1 MYLEN
6 QIANKDIHTFSQNG
20 VYVMEQKKRVNCL
33 YRVSTI
39 GQVEKDDIPM
49 QRQFCRE
56 FIASHPDWVL
66 QNEFYEKGV
75 SGFKKSAKERDAM
88 QELQQEAVAGSF
100 DILLV
105 YMFDRLGRRDDE
117 TPFVVEWFV
126 RNGVEVWSA
135 VEGQQRFD
143 NHVDKLLNYIRYW
156 QASGESIKTSV
167 RVKTRMEQ
175 LTKDGCFTGG
185 IVPFGYKLQK
195 QGRINKKNQ
204 EVNDFVIDEDAA
216 EIVRFIFYKYVNE
229 GCGAQRI
236 SHYLLEN
243 GIRRADGSMI
253 PNTTIVRMIKNKL
266 YMGVISNGNA
276 ESEIIPELQIVD
288 EATFQRAQELMEKRT
303 THHADTPLNLRGSS
317 LLVGN
322 IFCGHCKNRLT
333 LTTSGKKYIRKDGT
347 VRNQVKSRYQ
357 CHFKARHP
365 DLCDGQ
371 SGYGVIKL
379 DEIVDALV
387 RYQLSRIRVSAKD
400 SLIAEQHE
408 KATALAR
415 SRYKMSAMRLE
426 EKQKELSDYEA
437 ETINVIRGKSRLNVD
452 LLNSLVAK
460 CKEEIAELSQEVDA
474 QKADMEHQLES
485 AAQEQAEF
493 EKLESWADLYDNCTF
508 EAKKMIVSQ
517 LIKAVYVYRDYR
529 LEVEFRVSFDDFRR
543 LCVGCEPNGGR
554 IATVESALILK
565 DTKKFGIFCKN
576 QKIPNILVD
585 LKRLE
590 LSTSRMRTERSPS

>member
-1 MYLEN
+1 M
-6 QIANKDIHTFSQNG
+6 
-20 VYVMEQKKRVNCL
+20 
-33 YRVSTI
+33 
-39 GQVEKDDIPM
+39 
-49 QRQFCRE
+49 
-56 FIASHPDWVL
+56 
-66 QNEFYEKGV
+66 
-75 SGFKKSAKERDAM
+75 
-88 QELQQEAVAGSF
+88 
-100 DILLV
+100 
-105 YMFDRLGRRDDE
+105 
-117 TPFVVEWFV
+117 
-126 RNGVEVWSA
+126 
-135 VEGQQRFD
+135 
-143 NHVDKLLNYIRYW
+143 
-156 QASGESIKTSV
+156 
-167 RVKTRMEQ
+167 
-175 LTKDGCFTGG
+175 
-185 IVPFGYKLQK
+185 
-195 QGRINKKNQ
+195 
-204 EVNDFVIDEDAA
+204 
-216 EIVRFIFYKYVNE
+216 
-229 GCGAQRI
+229 
-236 SHYLLEN
+236 EN

-288 EATFQRAQELMEKRT
+288 EATFRRAQELMEKRT

-408 KATALAR
+408 KAAALAR

-460 CKEEIAELSQEVDA
+460 CKEEIAELSQEVEA

-554 IATVESALILK
+554 IATVES
-565 DTKKFGIFCKN
+565 
-576 QKIPNILVD
+576 V
-585 LKRLE
+585 
-590 LSTSRMRTERSPS
+590 

>member
-1 MYLEN
+1 MQKQVCRDFAKKQGWVVIKE
-6 QIANKDIHTFSQNG
+6 FS
-20 VYVMEQKKRVNCL
+20 
-33 YRVSTI
+33 
-39 GQVEKDDIPM
+39 
-49 QRQFCRE
+49 
-56 FIASHPDWVL
+56 
-66 QNEFYEKGV
+66 EKGI
-75 SGFKKSAKERDAM
+75 SGYKVSAKDRDAI
-88 QELQQEAVAGSF
+88 QEIQHDAALCKF

-105 YMFDRLGRRDDE
+105 FMFDRLGRRDDE
-117 TPFVVEWFV
+117 TPFIVEWFV
-126 RNGVEVWSA
+126 KNGVEVWSA
-135 VEGQQRFD
+135 MEGQQRFD

-216 EIVRFIFYKYVNE
+216 QIVRFIFYKYVHE
-229 GCGAQRI
+229 GYGAQRI
-236 SHYLLEN
+236 SHYLLEH

-253 PNTTIVRMIKNKL
+253 PNTSIVRMIKNEL
-266 YMGVISNGNA
+266 YMGVLSNGNA
-276 ESEIIPELQIVD
+276 KSAIIPELQIID
-288 EATFQRAQELMEKRT
+288 EATFYRARELMNNRT
-303 THHADTPLNLRGSS
+303 THHAETPLNLSGSS

-333 LTTSGKKYIRKDGT
+333 LTTSDKKYIRKDGT

-408 KATALAR
+408 KATTLAR
-415 SRYKMSAMRLE
+415 SRYRISAMRLE

-460 CKEEIAELSQEVDA
+460 CKEEIAELSQEVEM
-474 QKADMEHQLES
+474 QKAKMEHQLES

-554 IATVESALILK
+554 IATVES
-565 DTKKFGIFCKN
+565 
-576 QKIPNILVD
+576 V
-585 LKRLE
+585 
-590 LSTSRMRTERSPS
+590 